1 VPVPDAVVPWW
12 KPLLVAPIER
22 CLFDVAIG
30 GDLLVGGDPYAGVLR
45 SKREATVVVVMV
57 LFFVLRPPR
66 IHKCWLI
73 QKKNQRGKCKAA
85 EQDRPVPGIET
96 KKTSIRRI

>member
-1 VPVPDAVVPWW
+1 M
-12 KPLLVAPIER
+12 
-22 CLFDVAIG
+22 
-30 GDLLVGGDPYAGVLR
+30 
-45 SKREATVVVVMV
+45 VVVMV
-57 LFFVLRPPR
+57 LFFVPRPPR